1 MNSMAD
7 NQKVYQAIKTIA
19 DELCKENKTYL
30 RADLAFELKKYGIA
44 SDSSE
49 VSKLVFDA
57 YRYFHDNGN
66 IAIAF
71 VSNNSRTTLVAEYKL
86 NDSLEQGNKEEAL
99 KIAETE
105 LALSSSALE
114 QLKEQVELNLNL
126 VLAKGTS
133 KMADIVMGTNG
144 VKDVRSKASTM
155 FDKYTKMVEAYHYA
169 EDSVR
174 GNIEDFTSLRSDI
187 GTVYRDYAL
196 KLIDIYGDSIKMVS
210 PDLFDFKRIEWLD
223 VDEMLKYVELEYNK
237 LTEKCAALIGEIS
250 VSFRTSL
257 QGSLQAY
264 KSLSN
269 GNKSLGLAMAG
280 LTMLEHYMGASERAN
295 RLKSDLS
302 VFQMSVKH
310 DATRIKA
317 DMGRLLVICKTLNDV
332 VIPKANV
339 FLRYGEKLL
348 ASDLKATLDALYA
361 DETIRPLE
369 EQRKCLLQQMKVLDM
384 EMNDHLQNIDVY
396 TSLINDITATLES
409 KQGSYMDAKA
419 KKPSKP
425 FFLVNWITFGMAN
438 KNYYRDFTEWNAV
451 CFPLVREYESY
462 QVDLKLDKEELESHR
477 EEQTRIKNEYA
488 KLSSELDKVS
498 KEIRSKIVCSDELK
512 LKMLKHLRD
521 MVAMLKLGREIME
534 SHFRKRIALPVVL
547 TPEAKKQVAVLTKKQ
562 MKRNRFFL
570 ISLLF
575 ASSITVHAQDNAP
588 KDSLT
593 MESMMHNL
601 PEVMVKGSRPIVK
614 VERGMLTYNMPL
626 LIKQL
631 PADNAY
637 EALTHIPGISDATG
651 KISFSGNEVTL
662 IVNGQATTL
671 TQEQLTE
678 RLKAMPAA
686 QLAKAEVML
695 SAPARY
701 HVRGMAIN
709 IVTKD
714 YAGTNQLSGQAI
726 GGLEQNKYAKGFG
739 DFNLSLQRG
748 KFGMDAQYK
757 YVDGYSYGEHTH
769 CKSSTWRQ
777 ARKI

>member
-114 QLKEQVELNLNL
+114 QLKELVELNLNL

-250 VSFRTSL
+250 KSFRTSL

-332 VIPKANV
+332 VISKANV

-369 EQRKCLLQQMKVLDM
+369 EQRKCLLQQMKALDM

-409 KQGSYMDAKA
+409 KQGSYMEAKA

-425 FFLVNWITFGMAN
+425 FFLLNWITFGMAN
-438 KNYYRDFTEWNAV
+438 KNYYRNFAEWNAV

-488 KLSSELDKVS
+488 KLSCELDKVS

-534 SHFRKRIALPVVL
+534 SKIDEKLVHTVDIPDYR
-547 TPEAKKQVAVLTKKQ
+547 EAAK
-562 MKRNRFFL
+562 
-570 ISLLF
+570 
-575 ASSITVHAQDNAP
+575 
-588 KDSLT
+588 
-593 MESMMHNL
+593 
-601 PEVMVKGSRPIVK
+601 
-614 VERGMLTYNMPL
+614 
-626 LIKQL
+626 L
-631 PADNAY
+631 PADVEQNLSQFTGMLADNLHADKDMAKNLLDGVEAY
-637 EALTHIPGISDATG
+637 TKDHKKIEGKTAQQNKPAEYSEEDLAMTTEAMEQSLQKGIALFDSFAKLKAQQLNGKLASVAYDKELKKHADEFKREMAKIDNKSAYLREVFKRINLAGSEEERKQAMELMSDLSG
-651 KISFSGNEVTL
+651 FSFSEQEFTEF
-662 IVNGQATTL
+662 INGKKQIEL
-671 TQEQLTE
+671 
-678 RLKAMPAA
+678 
-686 QLAKAEVML
+686 
-695 SAPARY
+695 
-701 HVRGMAIN
+701 
-709 IVTKD
+709 
-714 YAGTNQLSGQAI
+714 
-726 GGLEQNKYAKGFG
+726 
-739 DFNLSLQRG
+739 
-748 KFGMDAQYK
+748 
-757 YVDGYSYGEHTH
+757 
-769 CKSSTWRQ
+769 
-777 ARKI
+777 

>member
-105 LALSSSALE
+105 QALSSSALE

-223 VDEMLKYVELEYNK
+223 VDEMLKYVELEYSK

-250 VSFRTSL
+250 DSFRTSL

-348 ASDLKATLDALYA
+348 ASDLKATLDVLYA

-369 EQRKCLLQQMKVLDM
+369 EQRKCLLQQMKALDM

-409 KQGSYMDAKA
+409 KQGSYMEAKA

-425 FFLVNWITFGMAN
+425 FFLLNWLTFGMVN
-438 KNYYRDFTEWNAV
+438 KNYYRDFAEWNAV

-498 KEIRSKIVCSDELK
+498 KEIRSKIVCSDDLK

-534 SHFRKRIALPVVL
+534 SKIDEKLVHTVDIPDYRE
-547 TPEAKKQVAVLTKKQ
+547 TAK
-562 MKRNRFFL
+562 
-570 ISLLF
+570 
-575 ASSITVHAQDNAP
+575 
-588 KDSLT
+588 
-593 MESMMHNL
+593 
-601 PEVMVKGSRPIVK
+601 
-614 VERGMLTYNMPL
+614 
-626 LIKQL
+626 L
-631 PADNAY
+631 PAD
-637 EALTHIPGISDATG
+637 
-651 KISFSGNEVTL
+651 V
-662 IVNGQATTL
+662 
-671 TQEQLTE
+671 EQ
-678 RLKAMPAA
+678 
-686 QLAKAEVML
+686 
-695 SAPARY
+695 
-701 HVRGMAIN
+701 
-709 IVTKD
+709 
-714 YAGTNQLSGQAI
+714 
-726 GGLEQNKYAKGFG
+726 
-739 DFNLSLQRG
+739 NLSLFTGMLADNLHADKDMAKNLLDGVEAYTKDPKKIEG
-748 KFGMDAQYK
+748 KTAQQNK
-757 YVDGYSYGEHTH
+757 PAEYSEEDLAQVTGAMEQSLQKGIALFDSFAKLKAQLLSGSLASAAYDKELKKHADEFKREMAKIDN
-769 CKSSTWRQ
+769 KSAYLREVFKRINLAGSEVERKQ
-777 ARKI
+777 AMELMSDLSGFSLSEQEFTEFINGKKQIEL

>member
-7 NQKVYQAIKTIA
+7 NQKVYQEIKTIA

-144 VKDVRSKASTM
+144 VKDVRSKAATM

-250 VSFRTSL
+250 VSFSTSL

-310 DATRIKA
+310 DATRIKV

-369 EQRKCLLQQMKVLDM
+369 EQRKCLLQQMKALDM

-409 KQGSYMDAKA
+409 KQGSYMEAKS

-438 KNYYRDFTEWNAV
+438 KNYYRDFAEWNAV

-462 QVDLKLDKEELESHR
+462 QVEFGKRIMILGESHYCDESCADCGDCQLHR
-477 EEQTRIKNEYA
+477 ECMNFTQQVLDDYLNEN
-488 KLSSELDKVS
+488 
-498 KEIRSKIVCSDELK
+498 KER
-512 LKMLKHLRD
+512 
-521 MVAMLKLGREIME
+521 
-534 SHFRKRIALPVVL
+534 
-547 TPEAKKQVAVLTKKQ
+547 
-562 MKRNRFFL
+562 
-570 ISLLF
+570 
-575 ASSITVHAQDNAP
+575 
-588 KDSLT
+588 
-593 MESMMHNL
+593 
-601 PEVMVKGSRPIVK
+601 
-614 VERGMLTYNMPL
+614 
-626 LIKQL
+626 
-631 PADNAY
+631 
-637 EALTHIPGISDATG
+637 
-651 KISFSGNEVTL
+651 
-662 IVNGQATTL
+662 
-671 TQEQLTE
+671 
-678 RLKAMPAA
+678 
-686 QLAKAEVML
+686 
-695 SAPARY
+695 
-701 HVRGMAIN
+701 
-709 IVTKD
+709 
-714 YAGTNQLSGQAI
+714 
-726 GGLEQNKYAKGFG
+726 QN
-739 DFNLSLQRG
+739 
-748 KFGMDAQYK
+748 
-757 YVDGYSYGEHTH
+757 
-769 CKSSTWRQ
+769 
-777 ARKI
+777 

>member
-1 MNSMAD
+1 MAD

-30 RADLAFELKKYGIA
+30 RADLAFELRKYGIA

-114 QLKEQVELNLNL
+114 QLKEQVEQNLNL
-126 VLAKGTS
+126 VLVKGTS

-250 VSFRTSL
+250 KSFRTSL

-317 DMGRLLVICKTLNDV
+317 DMGRLLVICKTLSDV

-369 EQRKCLLQQMKVLDM
+369 EQRKCLLQQMKALDM
-384 EMNDHLQNIDVY
+384 KMNDHLQNIDVY

-409 KQGSYMDAKA
+409 KQGSYMEAKA

-438 KNYYRDFTEWNAV
+438 KNYYRDFAEWNAV

-498 KEIRSKIVCSDELK
+498 KEIRSKIVCSDDLK
-512 LKMLKHLRD
+512 MKMLKHLRD

-534 SHFRKRIALPVVL
+534 SKIDEKLVHTVDIPDYR
-547 TPEAKKQVAVLTKKQ
+547 EAAK
-562 MKRNRFFL
+562 
-570 ISLLF
+570 
-575 ASSITVHAQDNAP
+575 
-588 KDSLT
+588 
-593 MESMMHNL
+593 
-601 PEVMVKGSRPIVK
+601 
-614 VERGMLTYNMPL
+614 
-626 LIKQL
+626 L
-631 PADNAY
+631 PAD
-637 EALTHIPGISDATG
+637 
-651 KISFSGNEVTL
+651 V
-662 IVNGQATTL
+662 
-671 TQEQLTE
+671 EQ
-678 RLKAMPAA
+678 
-686 QLAKAEVML
+686 
-695 SAPARY
+695 
-701 HVRGMAIN
+701 
-709 IVTKD
+709 
-714 YAGTNQLSGQAI
+714 
-726 GGLEQNKYAKGFG
+726 
-739 DFNLSLQRG
+739 NLSLFTGILADNLHADKNMAKNLLDGVEAYTKDHKKIEG
-748 KFGMDAQYK
+748 KTAQQNKPAEYSEEDLAMTTEAMEQSLQK
-757 YVDGYSYGEHTH
+757 GIVLFDSFAKLKAQQLNGKLASAAYDKELKKHADDFKREMAKIDNKSAYLREVFKRINLAGSEEERKQAMELMSDLSGYSLSEQEFNEFINGKKQIEL
-769 CKSSTWRQ
+769 
-777 ARKI
+777 

>member
-1 MNSMAD
+1 
-7 NQKVYQAIKTIA
+7 
-19 DELCKENKTYL
+19 
-30 RADLAFELKKYGIA
+30 
-44 SDSSE
+44 
-49 VSKLVFDA
+49 
-57 YRYFHDNGN
+57 
-66 IAIAF
+66 
-71 VSNNSRTTLVAEYKL
+71 
-86 NDSLEQGNKEEAL
+86 
-99 KIAETE
+99 
-105 LALSSSALE
+105 
-114 QLKEQVELNLNL
+114 
-126 VLAKGTS
+126 
-133 KMADIVMGTNG
+133 
-144 VKDVRSKASTM
+144 
-155 FDKYTKMVEAYHYA
+155 MVEAYHYA
-169 EDSVR
+169 EDSVY

-196 KLIDIYGDSIKMVS
+196 KLFDIYGDSIKMVS

-250 VSFRTSL
+250 DSFRTSL

-269 GNKSLGLAMAG
+269 GNKSLGLAMAR

-409 KQGSYMDAKA
+409 KQGSYMEAKA

-425 FFLVNWITFGMAN
+425 FFLLNWLTFGMVN
-438 KNYYRDFTEWNAV
+438 KNYYRDFAEWNAV

-498 KEIRSKIVCSDELK
+498 KEIRSKIVCSDDLK

-534 SHFRKRIALPVVL
+534 SKIDEKLVHTVDIPDYR
-547 TPEAKKQVAVLTKKQ
+547 EAAK
-562 MKRNRFFL
+562 
-570 ISLLF
+570 
-575 ASSITVHAQDNAP
+575 
-588 KDSLT
+588 
-593 MESMMHNL
+593 
-601 PEVMVKGSRPIVK
+601 
-614 VERGMLTYNMPL
+614 
-626 LIKQL
+626 L
-631 PADNAY
+631 PAD
-637 EALTHIPGISDATG
+637 
-651 KISFSGNEVTL
+651 V
-662 IVNGQATTL
+662 
-671 TQEQLTE
+671 EQ
-678 RLKAMPAA
+678 
-686 QLAKAEVML
+686 
-695 SAPARY
+695 
-701 HVRGMAIN
+701 
-709 IVTKD
+709 
-714 YAGTNQLSGQAI
+714 
-726 GGLEQNKYAKGFG
+726 
-739 DFNLSLQRG
+739 NLSLFTGMLADNLHADKDMAKNLLDGVEAYTKDHKKIEG
-748 KFGMDAQYK
+748 KTAQQNK
-757 YVDGYSYGEHTH
+757 PAEYSEEDLAQLTGAMEQSLQKGIALFDSFAKLKAQQLNGSLASAAYDKELKKHADEFKREMAKIDN
-769 CKSSTWRQ
+769 KSAYLREVFKRINLAGSEEERKQ
-777 ARKI
+777 AMELMSDLSDFSLSEQEFTEFINGKKQIEL

>member
-250 VSFRTSL
+250 KSFRTSL
-257 QGSLQAY
+257 QGSLQTY

-302 VFQMSVKH
+302 VFQTSVKH

-317 DMGRLLVICKTLNDV
+317 DMGRLLVICKTLSDV

-348 ASDLKATLDALYA
+348 ASDLKAMLDALYA

-369 EQRKCLLQQMKVLDM
+369 EQRRSLLQQMKALDM
-384 EMNDHLQNIDVY
+384 EMNDHLQNIDFY

-409 KQGSYMDAKA
+409 KQGNYMDAKA

-438 KNYYRDFTEWNAV
+438 KNYYRDFAEWNAV

-498 KEIRSKIVCSDELK
+498 KEIRSKIVCSDDLK

-534 SHFRKRIALPVVL
+534 SKIDEKLVHTVDIPDYR
-547 TPEAKKQVAVLTKKQ
+547 EAAK
-562 MKRNRFFL
+562 
-570 ISLLF
+570 
-575 ASSITVHAQDNAP
+575 
-588 KDSLT
+588 
-593 MESMMHNL
+593 
-601 PEVMVKGSRPIVK
+601 
-614 VERGMLTYNMPL
+614 
-626 LIKQL
+626 L
-631 PADNAY
+631 PAD
-637 EALTHIPGISDATG
+637 
-651 KISFSGNEVTL
+651 V
-662 IVNGQATTL
+662 
-671 TQEQLTE
+671 EQ
-678 RLKAMPAA
+678 
-686 QLAKAEVML
+686 
-695 SAPARY
+695 
-701 HVRGMAIN
+701 
-709 IVTKD
+709 
-714 YAGTNQLSGQAI
+714 
-726 GGLEQNKYAKGFG
+726 
-739 DFNLSLQRG
+739 NLSLFTGMLADNLHADKDMAKNLLDGVEAYTKDHKKIEG
-748 KFGMDAQYK
+748 KTAQQNKTTEYSEEDLAMTTEAMEQSLQK
-757 YVDGYSYGEHTH
+757 GIALFDSFAKLKAQQLNGKLASAAYDKELKKHADDFKREMAKIDNKSAYLREVFKRINLAGSEEERKQAMELMSDLSGYSLSEQEFNEFINGKKQIEL
-769 CKSSTWRQ
+769 
-777 ARKI
+777 

>member
-114 QLKEQVELNLNL
+114 QLKEQVEQNLNL
-126 VLAKGTS
+126 VLVKGTS

-144 VKDVRSKASTM
+144 VKDVRSKAATM

-196 KLIDIYGDSIKMVS
+196 KLVDIYGDSIKMVS

-250 VSFRTSL
+250 KSFRTSL

-317 DMGRLLVICKTLNDV
+317 DMGRLLVICKTLSDV

-361 DETIRPLE
+361 DEAIRPLE

-409 KQGSYMDAKA
+409 KQGSYMEAKA

-425 FFLVNWITFGMAN
+425 FFLVNWITFGMVN
-438 KNYYRDFTEWNAV
+438 KNYYRDFAEWNAV
-451 CFPLVREYESY
+451 CFPLVREYENY

-534 SHFRKRIALPVVL
+534 SKIDEKLVHTVDIPDYR
-547 TPEAKKQVAVLTKKQ
+547 EAAK
-562 MKRNRFFL
+562 
-570 ISLLF
+570 
-575 ASSITVHAQDNAP
+575 
-588 KDSLT
+588 
-593 MESMMHNL
+593 
-601 PEVMVKGSRPIVK
+601 
-614 VERGMLTYNMPL
+614 
-626 LIKQL
+626 L
-631 PADNAY
+631 PADVEQNLSQFTGMLADNLHADKNMAKNLLDGVEAY
-637 EALTHIPGISDATG
+637 TKDHKKIEGKTAQQNKPAEYSEEDLAQVTGAMEQSLQKGIALFD
-651 KISFSGNEVTL
+651 SF
-662 IVNGQATTL
+662 AK
-671 TQEQLTE
+671 
-678 RLKAMPAA
+678 LKAQQLNGKLASAA
-686 QLAKAEVML
+686 YDKELKKHADEFKREMAKIDNKSAYLREVFKRINLAGSEEERKQAMELM
-695 SAPARY
+695 S
-701 HVRGMAIN
+701 
-709 IVTKD
+709 D
-714 YAGTNQLSGQAI
+714 LSGYS
-726 GGLEQNKYAKGFG
+726 LSEQEFTEFINGNKQIE
-739 DFNLSLQRG
+739 L
-748 KFGMDAQYK
+748 
-757 YVDGYSYGEHTH
+757 
-769 CKSSTWRQ
+769 
-777 ARKI
+777 

>member
-114 QLKEQVELNLNL
+114 QLKEQVEQNLNL
-126 VLAKGTS
+126 ILAKGTS

-223 VDEMLKYVELEYNK
+223 VDGMLKYVELEYNK

-250 VSFRTSL
+250 DSFRTSL

-317 DMGRLLVICKTLNDV
+317 DMGRLLVICKTLSDV

-369 EQRKCLLQQMKVLDM
+369 EQRKCLLQQMKALDM

-409 KQGSYMDAKA
+409 KQGSYMEAKA

-438 KNYYRDFTEWNAV
+438 KNYYRDFAEWNAV

-498 KEIRSKIVCSDELK
+498 KEIRSKIVCSDDLK

-521 MVAMLKLGREIME
+521 MVAMLKVGREIME
-534 SHFRKRIALPVVL
+534 SKIDEKLVHTVDIPDYR
-547 TPEAKKQVAVLTKKQ
+547 EAAK
-562 MKRNRFFL
+562 
-570 ISLLF
+570 
-575 ASSITVHAQDNAP
+575 
-588 KDSLT
+588 
-593 MESMMHNL
+593 
-601 PEVMVKGSRPIVK
+601 
-614 VERGMLTYNMPL
+614 
-626 LIKQL
+626 L
-631 PADNAY
+631 PADVEQNLSLFTGMLADNLHADKDMAKNLLDGVEAY
-637 EALTHIPGISDATG
+637 TKDHKKIEG
-651 KISFSGNEVTL
+651 KTAQQNKPAEYTEEDL
-662 IVNGQATTL
+662 A
-671 TQEQLTE
+671 QLTGAME
-678 RLKAMPAA
+678 QSLQKGIALFDSFAKLKA
-686 QLAKAEVML
+686 Q
-695 SAPARY
+695 
-701 HVRGMAIN
+701 
-709 IVTKD
+709 
-714 YAGTNQLSGQAI
+714 QLSGSLASAAYDKELKKHADEFKREMAKIDNKSAYLREVFKRINLAGSEEERKQAMELMSDLS
-726 GGLEQNKYAKGFG
+726 GFSLSEQEFTEFIN
-739 DFNLSLQRG
+739 G
-748 KFGMDAQYK
+748 KKQI
-757 YVDGYSYGEHTH
+757 EL
-769 CKSSTWRQ
+769 
-777 ARKI
+777 

>member
-105 LALSSSALE
+105 LALSSSALD

-144 VKDVRSKASTM
+144 VKDVRSKAATM

-196 KLIDIYGDSIKMVS
+196 KLVDIYGDSIKMVS
-210 PDLFDFKRIEWLD
+210 PDLFDFKRIEWQD

-250 VSFRTSL
+250 KSFRTSL

-317 DMGRLLVICKTLNDV
+317 DMGRLLVICKTLSDV

-361 DETIRPLE
+361 DETNRPLE
-369 EQRKCLLQQMKVLDM
+369 EQRKCLLQQMKALDM

-409 KQGSYMDAKA
+409 KQGSYMEAKA

-438 KNYYRDFTEWNAV
+438 KNYYRDFAEWNAV

-498 KEIRSKIVCSDELK
+498 KEIRSKIVCSDDLK
-512 LKMLKHLRD
+512 MKMLKHLRD

-534 SHFRKRIALPVVL
+534 SKIDEKLVHTVDIPDYR
-547 TPEAKKQVAVLTKKQ
+547 EAAK
-562 MKRNRFFL
+562 
-570 ISLLF
+570 
-575 ASSITVHAQDNAP
+575 
-588 KDSLT
+588 
-593 MESMMHNL
+593 
-601 PEVMVKGSRPIVK
+601 
-614 VERGMLTYNMPL
+614 
-626 LIKQL
+626 L
-631 PADNAY
+631 PADVEQNLSLFTGILADNLHADKDMAKNLLDGVEAY
-637 EALTHIPGISDATG
+637 TKDPKKIEG
-651 KISFSGNEVTL
+651 KTAQQNKPAEYSEEDL
-662 IVNGQATTL
+662 
-671 TQEQLTE
+671 EQLTGAME
-678 RLKAMPAA
+678 QSLQKGIALFDSFAKLKA
-686 QLAKAEVML
+686 Q
-695 SAPARY
+695 
-701 HVRGMAIN
+701 
-709 IVTKD
+709 
-714 YAGTNQLSGQAI
+714 QLSGSLASAAYDKELKKHADEFKREMAKIDNKSAYLREVFKHINLAGSEEERKQAMELMSDLS
-726 GGLEQNKYAKGFG
+726 GFSLSEQEFTEFIN
-739 DFNLSLQRG
+739 G
-748 KFGMDAQYK
+748 KKQI
-757 YVDGYSYGEHTH
+757 EL
-769 CKSSTWRQ
+769 
-777 ARKI
+777 

>member
-7 NQKVYQAIKTIA
+7 NQKVYQEIKTIA

-144 VKDVRSKASTM
+144 VKDVRSKAATM

-223 VDEMLKYVELEYNK
+223 VDEMLKYVELEYSK

-250 VSFRTSL
+250 VSFRT
-257 QGSLQAY
+257 SLQAY

-302 VFQMSVKH
+302 VLQTSVKH

-369 EQRKCLLQQMKVLDM
+369 EQRKCLLRQMKALDM

-409 KQGSYMDAKA
+409 KQGSYMEAKA

-425 FFLVNWITFGMAN
+425 FFLVNWITLGMAN
-438 KNYYRDFTEWNAV
+438 KNYYRDFAEWNAV

-488 KLSSELDKVS
+488 QLSNELDKVS
-498 KEIRSKIVCSDELK
+498 KEIRSKIVCSDDLK

-534 SHFRKRIALPVVL
+534 SKIDEKLVHTVDIPDYR
-547 TPEAKKQVAVLTKKQ
+547 EAAK
-562 MKRNRFFL
+562 
-570 ISLLF
+570 
-575 ASSITVHAQDNAP
+575 
-588 KDSLT
+588 
-593 MESMMHNL
+593 
-601 PEVMVKGSRPIVK
+601 
-614 VERGMLTYNMPL
+614 
-626 LIKQL
+626 L
-631 PADNAY
+631 PADVEQNLSQFTGMLADNLHADKDMAKNLLDGVEAY
-637 EALTHIPGISDATG
+637 TKDHKKIEGKTAQQNKPAEYSEEDLAQVTGAMEQSLQKGIALFD
-651 KISFSGNEVTL
+651 SF
-662 IVNGQATTL
+662 AK
-671 TQEQLTE
+671 
-678 RLKAMPAA
+678 LKA
-686 QLAKAEVML
+686 Q
-695 SAPARY
+695 
-701 HVRGMAIN
+701 
-709 IVTKD
+709 
-714 YAGTNQLSGQAI
+714 QLSGSLASAAYDKELKKHADEFKREMAKIDNKSAYLREVFKRINLAGSEEERKQAME
-726 GGLEQNKYAKGFG
+726 LMS
-739 DFNLSLQRG
+739 DLS
-748 KFGMDAQYK
+748 
-757 YVDGYSYGEHTH
+757 GYSLSKQEFTEFINGKKQIEL
-769 CKSSTWRQ
+769 
-777 ARKI
+777 

>member
-7 NQKVYQAIKTIA
+7 NQKVYEAIKTIA

-114 QLKEQVELNLNL
+114 QLKEQVEQNLNL
-126 VLAKGTS
+126 VLVKGTS

-250 VSFRTSL
+250 DSFRTSL

-317 DMGRLLVICKTLNDV
+317 DMGRLLVICKTLSDV

-369 EQRKCLLQQMKVLDM
+369 EQRKCLLQQMKALDM

-409 KQGSYMDAKA
+409 KQGSYMEAKA

-438 KNYYRDFTEWNAV
+438 KNYYRDFAEWNAV

-498 KEIRSKIVCSDELK
+498 KEIRSKIVCSDDLK

-534 SHFRKRIALPVVL
+534 SKIDEKL
-547 TPEAKKQVAVLTKKQ
+547 
-562 MKRNRFFL
+562 
-570 ISLLF
+570 
-575 ASSITVHAQDNAP
+575 VHAVDIPDYREAA
-588 KDSLT
+588 K
-593 MESMMHNL
+593 
-601 PEVMVKGSRPIVK
+601 
-614 VERGMLTYNMPL
+614 
-626 LIKQL
+626 L
-631 PADNAY
+631 PADVEQNLSLFTGILADNLHADKDMAKNLLDGVEAY
-637 EALTHIPGISDATG
+637 TKDPKKIEG
-651 KISFSGNEVTL
+651 KTAQQNKPAEYSEEDL
-662 IVNGQATTL
+662 
-671 TQEQLTE
+671 EQLTGAME
-678 RLKAMPAA
+678 QSLQKGIALFDSFAKLKA
-686 QLAKAEVML
+686 Q
-695 SAPARY
+695 
-701 HVRGMAIN
+701 
-709 IVTKD
+709 
-714 YAGTNQLSGQAI
+714 QLSGNLASAAYDKELKKHADEFKREMAKIDNKSAYLREVFKRINLAGSEEERKQAME
-726 GGLEQNKYAKGFG
+726 LMS
-739 DFNLSLQRG
+739 DLS
-748 KFGMDAQYK
+748 
-757 YVDGYSYGEHTH
+757 GYSLSEQEFNEFINGKKQIEL
-769 CKSSTWRQ
+769 
-777 ARKI
+777 

>member
-7 NQKVYQAIKTIA
+7 NQKVYEAIKTIA

-71 VSNNSRTTLVAEYKL
+71 VSNNSRTTLVDEYKL

-114 QLKEQVELNLNL
+114 QLKEQVEQNLNL
-126 VLAKGTS
+126 VLVKGTS

-250 VSFRTSL
+250 KSFRTSL
-257 QGSLQAY
+257 QDSLQAY

-280 LTMLEHYMGASERAN
+280 LTMLEHYMDAGERTN

-302 VFQMSVKH
+302 VFQTSVKH

-339 FLRYGEKLL
+339 FSRYGEKLL
-348 ASDLKATLDALYA
+348 ASDLKATLDVLYA

-369 EQRKCLLQQMKVLDM
+369 EQRRSLLQQMKALDI

-438 KNYYRDFTEWNAV
+438 KNYYRDFAEWNAV

-498 KEIRSKIVCSDELK
+498 KEIRSKIVCSDDLK

-534 SHFRKRIALPVVL
+534 SKIDEKLVHTVDIPDYR
-547 TPEAKKQVAVLTKKQ
+547 EAAK
-562 MKRNRFFL
+562 
-570 ISLLF
+570 
-575 ASSITVHAQDNAP
+575 
-588 KDSLT
+588 
-593 MESMMHNL
+593 
-601 PEVMVKGSRPIVK
+601 
-614 VERGMLTYNMPL
+614 
-626 LIKQL
+626 L
-631 PADNAY
+631 PADVEQNLSLFTGMLADNLHADKDMAKNLLDGVEAY
-637 EALTHIPGISDATG
+637 TKDHKKIEGKTAQQNKPTEYTEEDLAMTTEAMEQSLQKGIALFD
-651 KISFSGNEVTL
+651 SF
-662 IVNGQATTL
+662 AK
-671 TQEQLTE
+671 
-678 RLKAMPAA
+678 LKA
-686 QLAKAEVML
+686 Q
-695 SAPARY
+695 
-701 HVRGMAIN
+701 
-709 IVTKD
+709 
-714 YAGTNQLSGQAI
+714 QLSGSLASAAYDEELKKHADEFKREMAKIDNKSAYLREVFKRINLADSEEERKQAMELMSDLS
-726 GGLEQNKYAKGFG
+726 GFSLSEQEFTEFIN
-739 DFNLSLQRG
+739 G
-748 KFGMDAQYK
+748 KKQI
-757 YVDGYSYGEHTH
+757 EL
-769 CKSSTWRQ
+769 
-777 ARKI
+777 

>member
-223 VDEMLKYVELEYNK
+223 VDEMLKYVELEYSK

-250 VSFRTSL
+250 DSFRTSL

-280 LTMLEHYMGASERAN
+280 LTMLEHYMGTSERAN

-302 VFQMSVKH
+302 VFQTSVKH

-348 ASDLKATLDALYA
+348 ASDLKATLDVLYA

-369 EQRKCLLQQMKVLDM
+369 EQRKCLLQQMKALDM

-396 TSLINDITATLES
+396 TSLIYDITATLES
-409 KQGSYMDAKA
+409 KQGSYMEAKA

-425 FFLVNWITFGMAN
+425 FFLLNWITFGMAN
-438 KNYYRDFTEWNAV
+438 KNYYRDFAEWNAV

-477 EEQTRIKNEYA
+477 EEQTRIKNDYA
-488 KLSSELDKVS
+488 QLSSELDKVS

-534 SHFRKRIALPVVL
+534 SKIDEKLVHTVDIPDYRKA
-547 TPEAKKQVAVLTKKQ
+547 AK
-562 MKRNRFFL
+562 
-570 ISLLF
+570 
-575 ASSITVHAQDNAP
+575 
-588 KDSLT
+588 
-593 MESMMHNL
+593 
-601 PEVMVKGSRPIVK
+601 
-614 VERGMLTYNMPL
+614 
-626 LIKQL
+626 L
-631 PADNAY
+631 PADVEQNLSQFTGMLADNLHVDKNMAKNLLDGVEAY
-637 EALTHIPGISDATG
+637 TKDPKKIEGKTAQQNKPAEYSEEDLAQLTGAMEQSLQKGIALFDSFA
-651 KISFSGNEVTL
+651 KLKAQQFSGSLASAAYDKELKKHADAFKREMAKIDNKSAYLREVFKRINL
-662 IVNGQATTL
+662 AGSEVERKQAMEL
-671 TQEQLTE
+671 
-678 RLKAMPAA
+678 M
-686 QLAKAEVML
+686 
-695 SAPARY
+695 S
-701 HVRGMAIN
+701 
-709 IVTKD
+709 D
-714 YAGTNQLSGQAI
+714 LSGFS
-726 GGLEQNKYAKGFG
+726 LSEQEFVEFIN
-739 DFNLSLQRG
+739 G
-748 KFGMDAQYK
+748 KKQI
-757 YVDGYSYGEHTH
+757 EL
-769 CKSSTWRQ
+769 
-777 ARKI
+777 

>member
-1 MNSMAD
+1 
-7 NQKVYQAIKTIA
+7 
-19 DELCKENKTYL
+19 
-30 RADLAFELKKYGIA
+30 
-44 SDSSE
+44 
-49 VSKLVFDA
+49 
-57 YRYFHDNGN
+57 
-66 IAIAF
+66 
-71 VSNNSRTTLVAEYKL
+71 
-86 NDSLEQGNKEEAL
+86 
-99 KIAETE
+99 
-105 LALSSSALE
+105 
-114 QLKEQVELNLNL
+114 
-126 VLAKGTS
+126 
-133 KMADIVMGTNG
+133 
-144 VKDVRSKASTM
+144 
-155 FDKYTKMVEAYHYA
+155 MVEAYHYA

-250 VSFRTSL
+250 VSFSTSL
-257 QGSLQAY
+257 QSSLQAY

-361 DETIRPLE
+361 DVTIRPLE
-369 EQRKCLLQQMKVLDM
+369 EQRKCLLQQMKALDM

-409 KQGSYMDAKA
+409 KQGSYMEAKA

-438 KNYYRDFTEWNAV
+438 KNYYRDFAEWNAV

-488 KLSSELDKVS
+488 QLSSELDKVS
-498 KEIRSKIVCSDELK
+498 KEIRSKIVCSDDLK

-534 SHFRKRIALPVVL
+534 SKIDEKLVHTVDIPDYR
-547 TPEAKKQVAVLTKKQ
+547 EAAK
-562 MKRNRFFL
+562 
-570 ISLLF
+570 
-575 ASSITVHAQDNAP
+575 
-588 KDSLT
+588 
-593 MESMMHNL
+593 
-601 PEVMVKGSRPIVK
+601 
-614 VERGMLTYNMPL
+614 
-626 LIKQL
+626 L
-631 PADNAY
+631 PADVEQNLSLFTGMLADNLHADKDMAKNLLDGVEAY
-637 EALTHIPGISDATG
+637 TKDHKKIEGKTSQQNKTTEYTEDDLAMTTEAMEQSLQKGIVLFD
-651 KISFSGNEVTL
+651 SF
-662 IVNGQATTL
+662 AK
-671 TQEQLTE
+671 
-678 RLKAMPAA
+678 LKA
-686 QLAKAEVML
+686 Q
-695 SAPARY
+695 
-701 HVRGMAIN
+701 
-709 IVTKD
+709 
-714 YAGTNQLSGQAI
+714 QLSGCLASAAYDEELKKHADEFKREMAKIDNKSAYLREVFKRINLAGSEEERKQAMELMSDLS
-726 GGLEQNKYAKGFG
+726 GFSLSEQEFTEFIN
-739 DFNLSLQRG
+739 G
-748 KFGMDAQYK
+748 KKQI
-757 YVDGYSYGEHTH
+757 EL
-769 CKSSTWRQ
+769 
-777 ARKI
+777 

>member
-1 MNSMAD
+1 M
-7 NQKVYQAIKTIA
+7 
-19 DELCKENKTYL
+19 
-30 RADLAFELKKYGIA
+30 
-44 SDSSE
+44 
-49 VSKLVFDA
+49 SKLVFDA

-99 KIAETE
+99 KIAEME

-114 QLKEQVELNLNL
+114 QLKEQVEQNLNL
-126 VLAKGTS
+126 VLLKGTS

-302 VFQMSVKH
+302 VFQTSVKH

-369 EQRKCLLQQMKVLDM
+369 EQRKCLLRQMKALDM

-396 TSLINDITATLES
+396 TSLINDITASLES
-409 KQGSYMDAKA
+409 KQGSYMEAKA

-438 KNYYRDFTEWNAV
+438 KNYYRDFAEWNAV

-462 QVDLKLDKEELESHR
+462 QVDLKLDKEELKSHR

-498 KEIRSKIVCSDELK
+498 KEIRSKPSDVEQNLSLFTGMLADNLHADKDMVKNLLDGVEAYTKGHKKIEGKTAQQNKPAEYSEEDLAMTTGAMEQSLQKGIALFDIFAK
-512 LKMLKHLRD
+512 LK
-521 MVAMLKLGREIME
+521 
-534 SHFRKRIALPVVL
+534 
-547 TPEAKKQVAVLTKKQ
+547 
-562 MKRNRFFL
+562 
-570 ISLLF
+570 
-575 ASSITVHAQDNAP
+575 AQ
-588 KDSLT
+588 
-593 MESMMHNL
+593 
-601 PEVMVKGSRPIVK
+601 
-614 VERGMLTYNMPL
+614 
-626 LIKQL
+626 
-631 PADNAY
+631 
-637 EALTHIPGISDATG
+637 
-651 KISFSGNEVTL
+651 
-662 IVNGQATTL
+662 
-671 TQEQLTE
+671 
-678 RLKAMPAA
+678 
-686 QLAKAEVML
+686 
-695 SAPARY
+695 
-701 HVRGMAIN
+701 
-709 IVTKD
+709 
-714 YAGTNQLSGQAI
+714 QLSGCLASAAYDKELKKHADEFKREMAKIDNKSAYLREVFKRINLAGSEEERKQAMELMSDLS
-726 GGLEQNKYAKGFG
+726 GFSLSEQEFTEFIN
-739 DFNLSLQRG
+739 G
-748 KFGMDAQYK
+748 KKQI
-757 YVDGYSYGEHTH
+757 EL
-769 CKSSTWRQ
+769 
-777 ARKI
+777 

>member
-1 MNSMAD
+1 MAD

-86 NDSLEQGNKEEAL
+86 NDSLEQGDKEEAL

-250 VSFRTSL
+250 KSFRT
-257 QGSLQAY
+257 SLQAY

-280 LTMLEHYMGASERAN
+280 LTMLEHYMDAGERTN

-369 EQRKCLLQQMKVLDM
+369 EQRKCLLQQMKELNM

-438 KNYYRDFTEWNAV
+438 KNYYRDFAEWNAV

-477 EEQTRIKNEYA
+477 EEQIRIKNEYA

-534 SHFRKRIALPVVL
+534 SKIDEKLVHTVDIPDYR
-547 TPEAKKQVAVLTKKQ
+547 EAAK
-562 MKRNRFFL
+562 
-570 ISLLF
+570 
-575 ASSITVHAQDNAP
+575 
-588 KDSLT
+588 
-593 MESMMHNL
+593 
-601 PEVMVKGSRPIVK
+601 
-614 VERGMLTYNMPL
+614 
-626 LIKQL
+626 L
-631 PADNAY
+631 PADVEQNLSQFTGMLADNLHADKNMAKNLLDGVEAY
-637 EALTHIPGISDATG
+637 TKDHKKIEGKTAQQNKPAEYSEEDLAMTTEAMEQSLQKGIVLFD
-651 KISFSGNEVTL
+651 SF
-662 IVNGQATTL
+662 AK
-671 TQEQLTE
+671 
-678 RLKAMPAA
+678 LKAQQLNGKLASAA
-686 QLAKAEVML
+686 YDKELKKHADDFKREMAKIDNKSAYLREVFKRINLAGSEEERKQAMELM
-695 SAPARY
+695 S
-701 HVRGMAIN
+701 
-709 IVTKD
+709 D
-714 YAGTNQLSGQAI
+714 LSGYS
-726 GGLEQNKYAKGFG
+726 LSEQE
-739 DFNLSLQRG
+739 FNEFING
-748 KFGMDAQYK
+748 KKQI
-757 YVDGYSYGEHTH
+757 EL
-769 CKSSTWRQ
+769 
-777 ARKI
+777 

>member
-114 QLKEQVELNLNL
+114 QLKEQVEQNLNL
-126 VLAKGTS
+126 LLAKGTS

-250 VSFRTSL
+250 KSFRTSL
-257 QGSLQAY
+257 QSSLQAY

-361 DETIRPLE
+361 DEAIRPLE
-369 EQRKCLLQQMKVLDM
+369 EQRRSLLQQMKALDM

-409 KQGSYMDAKA
+409 KQGSYMEAKA

-425 FFLVNWITFGMAN
+425 FFLLNWITFGMAN
-438 KNYYRDFTEWNAV
+438 KNYYRDFAEWNAV

-477 EEQTRIKNEYA
+477 EEQTRIKNDYA
-488 KLSSELDKVS
+488 QLSCEQDKVS

-534 SHFRKRIALPVVL
+534 SKIDEKL
-547 TPEAKKQVAVLTKKQ
+547 
-562 MKRNRFFL
+562 
-570 ISLLF
+570 
-575 ASSITVHAQDNAP
+575 VHAVDIPDCREAA
-588 KDSLT
+588 K
-593 MESMMHNL
+593 
-601 PEVMVKGSRPIVK
+601 
-614 VERGMLTYNMPL
+614 
-626 LIKQL
+626 L
-631 PADNAY
+631 PADVEQNLSQFTGMLADNLHADKDMAKNLLDGVEAY
-637 EALTHIPGISDATG
+637 TKGHKKIEGKTAQQNKTTEYTEEDLAMTTEAMEQSLQKGIVLFD
-651 KISFSGNEVTL
+651 SFVK
-662 IVNGQATTL
+662 
-671 TQEQLTE
+671 
-678 RLKAMPAA
+678 LKA
-686 QLAKAEVML
+686 Q
-695 SAPARY
+695 
-701 HVRGMAIN
+701 
-709 IVTKD
+709 
-714 YAGTNQLSGQAI
+714 QLSGSLASAAYDKELKKHADEFKREMAKIDNKSAYLREVFKRINLAGSEEERKQAMELMSDLS
-726 GGLEQNKYAKGFG
+726 GFSLSEQEFTEFIN
-739 DFNLSLQRG
+739 G
-748 KFGMDAQYK
+748 KKQI
-757 YVDGYSYGEHTH
+757 EL
-769 CKSSTWRQ
+769 
-777 ARKI
+777 

>member
-1 MNSMAD
+1 MMNSMAD
-7 NQKVYQAIKTIA
+7 NQNVYQAIKTIA
-19 DELCKENKTYL
+19 DNLCKENKTYL

-49 VSKLVFDA
+49 VSKLVFNA

-99 KIAETE
+99 KIAEAE
-105 LALSSSALE
+105 LALSSSALD
-114 QLKEQVELNLNL
+114 QLKEQVEQNLNL
-126 VLAKGTS
+126 VLVKGTS
-133 KMADIVMGTNG
+133 KMADLLMGTNG

-223 VDEMLKYVELEYNK
+223 VDGMLKYVELEYNK
-237 LTEKCAALIGEIS
+237 LLEKCGALIGEIS
-250 VSFRTSL
+250 DSFRA
-257 QGSLQAY
+257 SLQAY

-280 LTMLEHYMGASERAN
+280 LTMLEHYMGAGERTN

-310 DATRIKA
+310 DATCIKA
-317 DMGRLLVICKTLNDV
+317 DMGRLLVICKTLNDA
-332 VIPKANV
+332 VIPKSNV

-348 ASDLKATLDALYA
+348 DSDLKATLDALY
-361 DETIRPLE
+361 ENEEIRPLE
-369 EQRKCLLQQMKVLDM
+369 EQRRSLLLQMKALDM

-438 KNYYRDFTEWNAV
+438 KNYYRDFAEWNAV

-462 QVDLKLDKEELESHR
+462 QVDLKLDQEELESHR

-512 LKMLKHLRD
+512 LKILKHLRD

-534 SHFRKRIALPVVL
+534 SKIDEKLVHTVDIPNIKDKTQLSADVEQNLSQFTDFLADTLHANKEMARNLLDGVSEYTKNQKKIEENAAQQKSAEYSEEELMQVTGSMEQSLQKGIALFDSFAKLKAQQLNEHLASAAYDKELKKHTDEFKREMAKIDNKSAYLREVFKRINLAGSEEERKQAMELMSDL
-547 TPEAKKQVAVLTKKQ
+547 SGYSLSEQEFAEFMNGKKQIEL
-562 MKRNRFFL
+562 
-570 ISLLF
+570 
-575 ASSITVHAQDNAP
+575 
-588 KDSLT
+588 
-593 MESMMHNL
+593 
-601 PEVMVKGSRPIVK
+601 
-614 VERGMLTYNMPL
+614 
-626 LIKQL
+626 
-631 PADNAY
+631 
-637 EALTHIPGISDATG
+637 
-651 KISFSGNEVTL
+651 
-662 IVNGQATTL
+662 
-671 TQEQLTE
+671 
-678 RLKAMPAA
+678 
-686 QLAKAEVML
+686 
-695 SAPARY
+695 
-701 HVRGMAIN
+701 
-709 IVTKD
+709 
-714 YAGTNQLSGQAI
+714 
-726 GGLEQNKYAKGFG
+726 
-739 DFNLSLQRG
+739 
-748 KFGMDAQYK
+748 
-757 YVDGYSYGEHTH
+757 
-769 CKSSTWRQ
+769 
-777 ARKI
+777 

>member
-126 VLAKGTS
+126 VLVKGTS

-250 VSFRTSL
+250 KSFRTSL

-302 VFQMSVKH
+302 VFQTSVKH

-317 DMGRLLVICKTLNDV
+317 DMGRLLVICKTLSDV

-348 ASDLKATLDALYA
+348 ASDLKAMLDALYA

-369 EQRKCLLQQMKVLDM
+369 EQRKCLLQQMKALDM

-409 KQGSYMDAKA
+409 KQGSYMEAKA

-438 KNYYRDFTEWNAV
+438 KNYYRDFAEWNAV

-477 EEQTRIKNEYA
+477 EEQIRIKNEYA

-534 SHFRKRIALPVVL
+534 SKIDEKLVHTVDIPDYR
-547 TPEAKKQVAVLTKKQ
+547 EAAK
-562 MKRNRFFL
+562 
-570 ISLLF
+570 
-575 ASSITVHAQDNAP
+575 
-588 KDSLT
+588 
-593 MESMMHNL
+593 
-601 PEVMVKGSRPIVK
+601 
-614 VERGMLTYNMPL
+614 
-626 LIKQL
+626 L
-631 PADNAY
+631 PADVEQNLSQFTGMLADNLHADKNMAKNLLDGVEAY
-637 EALTHIPGISDATG
+637 TKDHKKIEGKTAQQNKPAEYSEEDLAMTTEAMEQSLQKGIVLFD
-651 KISFSGNEVTL
+651 SF
-662 IVNGQATTL
+662 AK
-671 TQEQLTE
+671 
-678 RLKAMPAA
+678 LKAQQLNGKLASAA
-686 QLAKAEVML
+686 YDKELKKHADDFKREMAKIDNKSAYLREVFKRINLAGSEEERKQAMELM
-695 SAPARY
+695 S
-701 HVRGMAIN
+701 
-709 IVTKD
+709 D
-714 YAGTNQLSGQAI
+714 LSGYS
-726 GGLEQNKYAKGFG
+726 LSEQEFTEFIN
-739 DFNLSLQRG
+739 G
-748 KFGMDAQYK
+748 KKQI
-757 YVDGYSYGEHTH
+757 EL
-769 CKSSTWRQ
+769 
-777 ARKI
+777 

>member
-1 MNSMAD
+1 MAD

-105 LALSSSALE
+105 LTLSSSALE
-114 QLKEQVELNLNL
+114 QLKEQVELNLNLNL

-302 VFQMSVKH
+302 VFQVSVKH

-348 ASDLKATLDALYA
+348 VSDLKATLDALYA

-369 EQRKCLLQQMKVLDM
+369 EQRKCLLQQMKALDM

-438 KNYYRDFTEWNAV
+438 KNYYRDFAEWNAV

-462 QVDLKLDKEELESHR
+462 QVDLKLDTEELESHR
-477 EEQTRIKNEYA
+477 EEQIRIKNEYA
-488 KLSSELDKVS
+488 KLSCELDKVS
-498 KEIRSKIVCSDELK
+498 KEIRSKVVCSDDLK

-534 SHFRKRIALPVVL
+534 SKIDEKLVHTVDISDYR
-547 TPEAKKQVAVLTKKQ
+547 EAAK
-562 MKRNRFFL
+562 
-570 ISLLF
+570 
-575 ASSITVHAQDNAP
+575 
-588 KDSLT
+588 
-593 MESMMHNL
+593 
-601 PEVMVKGSRPIVK
+601 
-614 VERGMLTYNMPL
+614 
-626 LIKQL
+626 L
-631 PADNAY
+631 PADVEQNLSLFTGMLADNLHADKDMAKNLLDGVEAY
-637 EALTHIPGISDATG
+637 TKDPKKIEG
-651 KISFSGNEVTL
+651 KTAQQNKPAEYSEEDL
-662 IVNGQATTL
+662 A
-671 TQEQLTE
+671 QLTGAME
-678 RLKAMPAA
+678 QSLQKGIALFDSFAKLKA
-686 QLAKAEVML
+686 Q
-695 SAPARY
+695 
-701 HVRGMAIN
+701 
-709 IVTKD
+709 
-714 YAGTNQLSGQAI
+714 QLSGSLASAAYDKELKKHADEFKREMAKIDNKSAYLREVFKRINLAGSEEERKQAMELMSDLS
-726 GGLEQNKYAKGFG
+726 GFSLSEQEFMEFIN
-739 DFNLSLQRG
+739 G
-748 KFGMDAQYK
+748 KKQI
-757 YVDGYSYGEHTH
+757 EL
-769 CKSSTWRQ
+769 
-777 ARKI
+777 

>member
-7 NQKVYQAIKTIA
+7 NQKVYEAIKTIA

-114 QLKEQVELNLNL
+114 QLKEQVEQNLNL
-126 VLAKGTS
+126 VLVKGTS
-133 KMADIVMGTNG
+133 KMADLLMGTNG

-237 LTEKCAALIGEIS
+237 LTEKCGILIGEIS
-250 VSFRTSL
+250 DSFRTSL
-257 QGSLQAY
+257 QNSLQSY

-280 LTMLEHYMGASERAN
+280 LTMLEHYMVAGERTN

-302 VFQMSVKH
+302 VFQTSVKH

-348 ASDLKATLDALYA
+348 ASDLKATLDALY
-361 DETIRPLE
+361 E
-369 EQRKCLLQQMKVLDM
+369 
-384 EMNDHLQNIDVY
+384 
-396 TSLINDITATLES
+396 
-409 KQGSYMDAKA
+409 
-419 KKPSKP
+419 
-425 FFLVNWITFGMAN
+425 LV
-438 KNYYRDFTEWNAV
+438 
-451 CFPLVREYESY
+451 
-462 QVDLKLDKEELESHR
+462 
-477 EEQTRIKNEYA
+477 
-488 KLSSELDKVS
+488 
-498 KEIRSKIVCSDELK
+498 
-512 LKMLKHLRD
+512 
-521 MVAMLKLGREIME
+521 
-534 SHFRKRIALPVVL
+534 
-547 TPEAKKQVAVLTKKQ
+547 
-562 MKRNRFFL
+562 
-570 ISLLF
+570 
-575 ASSITVHAQDNAP
+575 
-588 KDSLT
+588 
-593 MESMMHNL
+593 
-601 PEVMVKGSRPIVK
+601 
-614 VERGMLTYNMPL
+614 
-626 LIKQL
+626 
-631 PADNAY
+631 
-637 EALTHIPGISDATG
+637 
-651 KISFSGNEVTL
+651 
-662 IVNGQATTL
+662 
-671 TQEQLTE
+671 
-678 RLKAMPAA
+678 
-686 QLAKAEVML
+686 
-695 SAPARY
+695 
-701 HVRGMAIN
+701 
-709 IVTKD
+709 
-714 YAGTNQLSGQAI
+714 
-726 GGLEQNKYAKGFG
+726 
-739 DFNLSLQRG
+739 
-748 KFGMDAQYK
+748 
-757 YVDGYSYGEHTH
+757 
-769 CKSSTWRQ
+769 
-777 ARKI
+777 

>member
-1 MNSMAD
+1 
-7 NQKVYQAIKTIA
+7 
-19 DELCKENKTYL
+19 
-30 RADLAFELKKYGIA
+30 
-44 SDSSE
+44 
-49 VSKLVFDA
+49 
-57 YRYFHDNGN
+57 
-66 IAIAF
+66 
-71 VSNNSRTTLVAEYKL
+71 
-86 NDSLEQGNKEEAL
+86 
-99 KIAETE
+99 
-105 LALSSSALE
+105 
-114 QLKEQVELNLNL
+114 
-126 VLAKGTS
+126 
-133 KMADIVMGTNG
+133 MADIVMGTNG

-250 VSFRTSL
+250 DSFRTSL

-280 LTMLEHYMGASERAN
+280 LTMLKHYMGASERAN

-369 EQRKCLLQQMKVLDM
+369 EQRRSLLQQMKAMDI

-409 KQGSYMDAKA
+409 KQGNYLEAKA
-419 KKPSKP
+419 KEPSKP
-425 FFLVNWITFGMAN
+425 FFLVNWITLGMAN
-438 KNYYRDFTEWNAV
+438 KNYYRDFAEWNAV

-534 SHFRKRIALPVVL
+534 SKIDEKLVHTVDIPDYR
-547 TPEAKKQVAVLTKKQ
+547 EAAK
-562 MKRNRFFL
+562 
-570 ISLLF
+570 
-575 ASSITVHAQDNAP
+575 
-588 KDSLT
+588 
-593 MESMMHNL
+593 
-601 PEVMVKGSRPIVK
+601 
-614 VERGMLTYNMPL
+614 
-626 LIKQL
+626 L
-631 PADNAY
+631 PAD
-637 EALTHIPGISDATG
+637 
-651 KISFSGNEVTL
+651 V
-662 IVNGQATTL
+662 
-671 TQEQLTE
+671 EQ
-678 RLKAMPAA
+678 
-686 QLAKAEVML
+686 
-695 SAPARY
+695 
-701 HVRGMAIN
+701 
-709 IVTKD
+709 
-714 YAGTNQLSGQAI
+714 
-726 GGLEQNKYAKGFG
+726 
-739 DFNLSLQRG
+739 NLSLFTGMLADNLHADKDMAKNLLDGIEAYTKDHKKIEG
-748 KFGMDAQYK
+748 KTAQQNK
-757 YVDGYSYGEHTH
+757 PAEYSEEDLAQLTGAMEQSLQKGIALFDSFAKLKALQLNGKLASVAYDKELKKHADEFKREMAKIDN
-769 CKSSTWRQ
+769 KSAYLREVFKRINLAGSEEKRQ
-777 ARKI
+777 QAMELMSDLSGFSLSEQEFTEFINGKKQIEL